1 MVWKSHFFTMYDNN
15 YILGGMEANLKG
27 ISTHTFFWVLTKQGL
42 NNSIKLNLGQSL
54 MQNTHAPN
62 NG

>member
-1 MVWKSHFFTMYDNN
+1 MYDNN